1 MLKSEQ
7 NLKEAMARKAAK
19 ILMDIKETEE
29 ELMVKQLIILGEV
42 IRRKQA
48 KEGTRKQ
55 SAALQRPLQECED
68 GKEQVRQLDSESQPR
83 QGGT

>member
-29 ELMVKQLIILGEV
+29 QLMVKQLIILGM
-42 IRRKQA
+42 
-48 KEGTRKQ
+48 T
-55 SAALQRPLQECED
+55 
-68 GKEQVRQLDSESQPR
+68 
-83 QGGT
+83 